1 MGGVIVKKYYKWIFA
16 VLLAVIV
23 IGFGF
28 TLTVREG
35 SAAIVS
41 NFGKVRAVYTES
53 GLYAKLPWP
62 FEKVV
67 TFDMRRQGMD
77 SGLVETLTSDK
88 KNIILQVCVIW
99 SIADPL
105 KFHIGIGSNATAEKY
120 LNDLVANAKNGV
132 LGKYPLSALVSTN
145 AEDVKIDLVSR
156 EIQEQVARKAEE
168 DYGIKVTA
176 LKIKRLSFPEA
187 NIDDV
192 FQQMITE
199 RQKHS
204 VRLISEGERDAAI
217 IIGNANAEA
226 AEIKSEGKQKAAE
239 IDAETERKVAEIY
252 SEAYAKDPELFT
264 FLKKLMALENSVNE
278 NTVIIM
284 TSDETPF
291 DIINES
297 Q

>member
-1 MGGVIVKKYYKWIFA
+1 MKYCKWIFA
-16 VLLAVIV
+16 ILLATLV

-53 GLYAKLPWP
+53 GLHAKLPWP

-67 TFDMRRQGMD
+67 TFDMRRQNMD
-77 SGLVETLTSDK
+77 SGLVETLTNDK

-99 SIADPL
+99 NIEDPL
-105 KFHIGIGSNATAEKY
+105 KFYTGIGSNETAEKY

-145 AEDVKIDLVSR
+145 EEDVKIDLISQ
-156 EIQEQVARKAEE
+156 EIQEQVAQKAAD
-168 DYGIKVTA
+168 DYGIGVLA
-176 LKIKRLSFPEA
+176 LKIKRLGFPEA
-187 NIDDV
+187 NIDEV

-199 RQKHS
+199 RKKYS
-204 VRLISEGERDAAI
+204 VQLISEGERDAAI
-217 IIGNANAEA
+217 IVSNANAEA

-239 IDAETERKVAEIY
+239 IDAETERETAEIY
-252 SEAYAKDPELFT
+252 SEAYTKDPELFT

-278 NTVIIM
+278 NTIIIM
-284 TSDETPF
+284 KGDETPF

-297 Q
+297 P